1 MGTWH
6 TAASANTVLAILT
19 TSVSL
24 VGKVANQSF
33 TASPR
38 MTALSGARL
47 AGGDAAGYVPGRRE
61 VDKPSLREV
70 CDCLLSLA
78 QPLTAPVA
86 EAAGEP
92 MRAATLDIKPR
103 PGTPPV
109 RRERPA
115 PVLQIELEL
124 PLVAPE
130 ASEPPRPAPGGDPVA
145 GRGIAVI
152 DFYI

>member
-1 MGTWH
+1 VGTGR
-6 TAASANTVLAILT
+6 TAVGANTVLAILT

-24 VGKVANQSF
+24 VRKVANQSF
-33 TASPR
+33 TASTR
-38 MTALSGARL
+38 MTALSWARQ
-47 AGGDAAGYVPGRRE
+47 AWVDAAGYLPVRRE
-61 VDKPSLREV
+61 LNKPNVREI
-70 CDCLLSLA
+70 CDCLPSLSE
-78 QPLTAPVA
+78 PLEAPVA

-103 PGTPPV
+103 SSVPV

-115 PVLQIELEL
+115 PELQIELEL

-130 ASEPPRPAPGGDPVA
+130 ASEPTRPSPGGDPA
-145 GRGIAVI
+145 ADRGIAVI

>member
-1 MGTWH
+1 MGTGP
-6 TAASANTVLAILT
+6 TAASANTVLAILS

-24 VGKVANQSF
+24 VRKVANQNF

-38 MTALSGARL
+38 LTALSGARL
-47 AGGDAAGYVPGRRE
+47 AEQDAAGYVPGRGE

-70 CDCLLSLA
+70 CYCLLFLA
-78 QPLTAPVA
+78 QPLAASVA

-103 PGTPPV
+103 PGALPV
-109 RRERPA
+109 RHERPA
-115 PVLQIELEL
+115 PALQIELEL

-130 ASEPPRPAPGGDPVA
+130 ASEPPRPGPGGDPVA